1 MESKYAIKVYN
12 FVIASY
18 FLDAAGLMSTLVVT
32 ERKPIVQE
40 TTRAIL
46 IRYLLYPLSI
56 NVDEVLVL
64 LMSTQAPSPAIGCFT
79 FARIIVASRRWMATQ
94 WLGLSFLNVRRNFV
108 IPCAVN
114 SISLLLSI

>member
-1 MESKYAIKVYN
+1 MTKFMESKYAIKVYN

-56 NVDEVLVL
+56 NVDEVLLL
-64 LMSTQAPSPAIGCFT
+64 LMSTQTPSPAIGCFT
-79 FARIIVASRRWMATQ
+79 GARIIVASRRWE
-94 WLGLSFLNVRRNFV
+94 G
-108 IPCAVN
+108 
-114 SISLLLSI
+114 